1 MRRLVIV
8 LVVAAVFLLP
18 FFVIRADEL
27 DDITQQLAA
36 LNEDLKSKQ
45 ADYQKLSDQLD
56 GIKSRVA
63 FLEQEIVKKER
74 EVKLG
79 EQTLEYQKKLLNERA
94 KSYYKNISKNA
105 DSFLMLLV
113 ASDLSTSLQN
123 FFYQKTVVDQDRD
136 TIIKIVLYI
145 KNLEDKKASLAREKT
160 SLAAVQEEIDRQSKI
175 LAGEISTTQ
184 SKIVELTARQQEIL
198 ASRLAALNIPRS
210 AATSLSGCVDDREK
224 DPGFSPRFALF
235 TYGVPNRIGL
245 NQYGAKGRAEAG
257 QGYEDIL
264 RAYYNFDGLQDA
276 STDIKIRVDGH
287 GEYPLEDYVKR
298 IYEMPADWSMEALKA
313 QAVAARS
320 YALAYTNNGAGSIC
334 DSTSCQVFKDEEKG
348 GRWNEA
354 VDATRGKVM
363 AQGGSPIKAWFSS
376 THGGYV
382 LSSGEV
388 PGWSGTSWTKHA
400 TDTTSGSAGSFG
412 DLQSNAYDR
421 SSPWFYCD
429 WGARSNYSNTAWL
442 TSAEIADIANTLLLV
457 KRDPATT
464 EHLYQTDKSN
474 PAGTDTWDEG
484 KVRQELQNRG
494 GSPFTSVSSISI
506 GADFGGGRTITVT
519 ISGNKS
525 ESFNGDEWKNRFNL
539 RAPATIQIVGPLYNA
554 EIR

>member
-63 FLEQEIVKKER
+63 FLEQEIVKKEK

-160 SLAAVQEEIDRQSKI
+160 NLAAVQDEIDRQSKI

-184 SKIVELTARQQEIL
+184 AKVAELSEKQQQLIAAKL
-198 ASRLAALNIPRS
+198 ASLNIPRS
-210 AATSLSGCVDDREK
+210 AYVGGTKGCSSDLTNGR
-224 DPGFSPRFALF
+224 DPGFSPKIGFF
-235 TYGVPNRIGL
+235 TFGAPHRNYMS
-245 NQYGAKGRAEAG
+245 QYGAKGRAEDG
-257 QGYEDIL
+257 QSYTDIL
-264 RAYYNFDGLQDA
+264 NFYYGGTPL
-276 STDIKIRVDGH
+276 SDIGATNIIINGTN
-287 GEYPLEDYVKR
+287 EYNQTFNNESMDIEDYVKHL
-298 IYEMPADWSMEALKA
+298 YEMPSEWPGEALRA
-313 QAVAARS
+313 QAIAART
-320 YALAYTNNGAGSIC
+320 YGLKIMRAHGSVLPNQ
-334 DSTSCQVFKDEEKG
+334 THQVVKKELNAQSWID
-348 GRWNEA
+348 A
-354 VDATRGKVM
+354 VDQTKGKILGS
-363 AQGGSPIKAWFSS
+363 GGEPILAEYSIS
-376 THGGYV
+376 HGGYIRN
-382 LSSGEV
+382 LSKYDGKGSN
-388 PGWSGTSWTKHA
+388 PGNFA
-400 TDTTSGSAGSFG
+400 
-412 DLQSNAYDR
+412 DLISNAYDKD
-421 SSPWFYCD
+421 SDWFYCD
-429 WGARSNYSNTAWL
+429 WGSRDGYGRTAWL
-442 TSAEIADIANTLLLV
+442 KTSEVADIANVILLG
-457 KRDPATT
+457 KADPSTSS
-464 EHLYQTDKSN
+464 HLSQTD
-474 PAGTDTWDEG
+474 AGIPETWDAERV
-484 KVRQELQNRG
+484 KSELKNRNRRYFNSV
-494 GSPFTSVSSISI
+494 GSVSI
-506 GADFGGGRTITVT
+506 GADFGSGITTSVT
-519 ISGNKS
+519 VSGDAGS
-525 ESFNGDEWKNRFNL
+525 ESFSGDEFKRWFNA
-539 RAPATIQIVGPLYNA
+539 RAPANIFINGPLYNA